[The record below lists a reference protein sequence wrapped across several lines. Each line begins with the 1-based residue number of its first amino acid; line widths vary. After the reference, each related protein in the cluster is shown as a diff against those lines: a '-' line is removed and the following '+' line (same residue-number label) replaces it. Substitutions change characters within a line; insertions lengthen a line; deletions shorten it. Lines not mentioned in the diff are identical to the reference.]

1 MVLYI
6 LLCTLIHY
14 FDCNIFPQGQDAS
27 GGRRESEKPVED
39 GSFGELEGWCCGDG
53 GVIRMGGLVSN
64 YKTLLCISLNVICM
78 GGLVSNYKTLLC
90 ISLNVICMGGLVSNY
105 SIRQKNL
112 PCTVRFTPDRL
123 SQTALKRILNGPQ
136 TGAERTVHGPFR
148 FMYVAHTYGR
158 IYNLIFFNYFSTNS
172 NSASHLPV

>member
-6 LLCTLIHY
+6 LLCTLIHS

-53 GVIRMGGLVSN
+53 GVIH
-64 YKTLLCISLNVICM
+64 M

-105 SIRQKNL
+105 SIRQKK
-112 PCTVRFTPDRL
+112 PP
-123 SQTALKRILNGPQ
+123 
-136 TGAERTVHGPFR
+136 VHGPF
-148 FMYVAHTYGR
+148 HT
-158 IYNLIFFNYFSTNS
+158 
-172 NSASHLPV
+172 